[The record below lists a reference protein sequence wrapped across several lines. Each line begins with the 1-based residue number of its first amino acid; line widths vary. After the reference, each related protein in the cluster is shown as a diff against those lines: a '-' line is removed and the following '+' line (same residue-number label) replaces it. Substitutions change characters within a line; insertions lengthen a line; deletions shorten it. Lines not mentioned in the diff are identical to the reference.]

1 MAQGQAGTGNI
12 LRGNWG
18 QDVIVRGGIN
28 VMPSTG
34 QVFYV
39 GPMQTNDKGDL
50 RSRSFA
56 TIDQALNAC
65 IDDRGD
71 VIRVRP
77 GYTENIG
84 ANGWVNGKRGVR
96 IEGMSWGTLR
106 PTLTWNVA
114 GSTLTGLK
122 ANMQLD
128 NLNLFLCPAAG
139 SVTVTTAIVITVAG
153 VVISNC
159 QIKVAD
165 SAARLCTTG
174 ITWGAGSDD
183 SLFINNEVIGN
194 VAGTPT
200 NPLLV
205 SAANN
210 RFKFVNN
217 KCACAPS
224 ATTVGVLTFSAAAL
238 DMLISWNTFDHLLAS
253 STAGL
258 VGFAGVSGTVE
269 YNAVGIQNATGGA
282 TAITVPG
289 NWHLYQN
296 YGTVPGKTGILIG
309 TAST

>member
-1 MAQGQAGTGNI
+1 MGLPNQGNI

-18 QDVIVRGGIN
+18 QDVVVRGGIN
-28 VMPSTG
+28 VMPSTA

-39 GPMQTNDKGDL
+39 GPQQTNDKGDL

-84 ANGWVNGKRGVR
+84 TTGWVNGKRGVR

-139 SVTVTTAIVITVAG
+139 SVTVTSAIVITVAG
-153 VVISNC
+153 VIISNC

-183 SLFINNEVIGN
+183 CIFMGNEVFGV

-210 RFKFVNN
+210 RFKFLNN

-224 ATTVGVLTFSAAAL
+224 ATTMGILSFSAAAL
-238 DMLISWNTFDHLLAS
+238 DVLISWNTFDQLLAS
-253 STAGL
+253 STVGL
-258 VGFAGVSGTVE
+258 NGFAGVGGVVE
-269 YNAVGIQNATGGA
+269 YNNIGVQNATVGA
-282 TAITVPG
+282 TAIGVTG
-289 NWHLYQN
+289 NWKLAQN
-296 YGTVPGKTGILIG
+296 FAATPGKTGILQG